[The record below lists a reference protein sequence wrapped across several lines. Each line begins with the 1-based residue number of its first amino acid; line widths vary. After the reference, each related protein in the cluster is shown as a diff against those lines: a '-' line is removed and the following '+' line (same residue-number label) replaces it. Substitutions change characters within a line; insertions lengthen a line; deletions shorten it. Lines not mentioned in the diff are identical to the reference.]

1 MLAVGA
7 DLVALA
13 EPARGYA
20 LEGVHQRR
28 DGHLRR
34 VFDQQVDV
42 VVFAVTL
49 GEDRAEVAADLAE
62 HVREVADH
70 FPGQHA
76 PPVFRH
82 EDQVDMQRGNN
93 VSATPVIVV
102 SAHRPTWYCV
112 RVAIRNRLYPDAG
125 QGELFAVHCGH
136 ARFVWNLAVEQQAW
150 WRPGR
155 GNAPGPAAR
164 QRQLAE
170 ARQAEPWLA
179 AGSSSVQQQALR
191 DFDKA
196 MAAFVG
202 KDNPAGKPGF
212 RSKRGTQG
220 FVVRDTRARRV
231 SRHWGEVQVPK
242 CGRVRF
248 RWTRPLPA
256 SLGMARVTLDR
267 AGKWHVSFP
276 APQPA
281 VSREPAGKAI
291 GVDLGVRT
299 ALVTSD
305 GQHHR
310 APRIRDRQAAR
321 YLALQ
326 QRMARQHKKSRK
338 RERTRRAMAGIAA
351 EVTRRRQD
359 WAEKISTRLVVGND
373 VIVLE
378 KLNTKGMV
386 RKPEPKPDPGQPG
399 AFLPNR
405 ARAKAGLSRGIL
417 ASCWGTLST
426 RLEQK
431 TAASGATALFVN
443 PRFSSQECR
452 ACGHTAKENRESQA
466 VFLCVACGH
475 ADHADA
481 NAAKNVLARGLLAAN
496 GEVVPAHAPGHGAY
510 ARGSPR
516 KAAAGTTR
524 SAA

>member
-1 MLAVGA
+1 M
-7 DLVALA
+7 
-13 EPARGYA
+13 
-20 LEGVHQRR
+20 
-28 DGHLRR
+28 
-34 VFDQQVDV
+34 
-42 VVFAVTL
+42 
-49 GEDRAEVAADLAE
+49 
-62 HVREVADH
+62 
-70 FPGQHA
+70 
-76 PPVFRH
+76 
-82 EDQVDMQRGNN
+82 
-93 VSATPVIVV
+93 
-102 SAHRPTWYCV
+102 
-112 RVAIRNRLYPDAG
+112 AIRNRLYPDAE

-155 GNAPGPAAR
+155 GNAPASAAR

-179 AGSSSVQQQALR
+179 AGSSPVQQQALR
-191 DFDKA
+191 DFDRA
-196 MAAFVG
+196 MAAFFA
-202 KDNPAGKPGF
+202 KDNPAGKPEF
-212 RSKRGTQG
+212 RSKRGKQG
-220 FVVRDTRARRV
+220 FVVRDTKARRL

-242 CGRVRF
+242 CGWVRF
-248 RWTRPLPA
+248 RWTRPLPV

-267 AGKWHVSFP
+267 TGKWHVSFP

-305 GQHHR
+305 GQHYR
-310 APRIRDRQAAR
+310 APRISDRQAAR
-321 YLALQ
+321 YLAAQ

-338 RERTRRAMAGIAA
+338 RDRTRRAMAGIAA
-351 EVTRRRQD
+351 GVTRRRQD
-359 WAEKISTRLVVGND
+359 WAEKVSTRLVAGND

-386 RKPEPKPDPGQPG
+386 RKPKPKPGPGQPG
-399 AFLPNR
+399 AFLPNQ
-405 ARAKAGLSRGIL
+405 ARAKARLSRGIL
-417 ASCWGTLST
+417 AACWGILSS

-431 TAASGATALFVN
+431 TAASGAATLFVN

-452 ACGHTAKENRESQA
+452 ACGHIARENRESQA
-466 VFLCVACGH
+466 VFACVACGH

-496 GEVVPAHAPGHGAY
+496 GEAVPAHAPGHGAY
-510 ARGSPR
+510 ACGSPR